1 MTPTPT
7 LNSSGSAVQNSLKNL
22 SGVRESRCT
31 LSDIISSYFVHMQMK
46 GLHSVCALA
55 PYVQAGAGTKLHKE
69 NRKSTFKKLKK
80 KKRRKNMQCYS
91 VSKTL
96 FRVFFLREGGILC
109 FIFFFFNK
117 CKRKMSKC
125 QNVKLKR

>member
-96 FRVFFLREGGILC
+96 FRVFFFKGRGDSL
-109 FIFFFFNK
+109 FHFFFF
-117 CKRKMSKC
+117 
-125 QNVKLKR
+125 

>member
-80 KKRRKNMQCYS
+80 KKGGRTCNAILSARRY
-91 VSKTL
+91 L
-96 FRVFFLREGGILC
+96 EFFFLREGGILC
-109 FIFFFFNK
+109 FIFFFLNK